1 MKGGAVVQSFLS
13 SCNVALSAIPS
24 WLLLILLF
32 VVGIRVLV
40 SLARIFH
47 PLGTLP
53 PDPQDQDGVIPGLE
67 CSMAERERVLE
78 QRFLQRKD

>member
-13 SCNVALSAIPS
+13 SCNAALSAIPL
-24 WLLLILLF
+24 WLLLIPLF

-40 SLARIFH
+40 SLALIFL

-67 CSMAERERVLE
+67 RSMAERERVLE
-78 QRFLQRKD
+78 QRFLQWKD

>member
-13 SCNVALSAIPS
+13 SCNAALSAVPA
-24 WLLLILLF
+24 WLLFILLF

-40 SLARIFH
+40 SLARIFLSSA
-47 PLGTLP
+47 PLP
-53 PDPQDQDGVIPGLE
+53 PDPQDQGGVIPGSG

-78 QRFLQRKD
+78 QRFLQRRD